1 MSATTDRPIYFA
13 SALEQTGSFDARSR
27 FFFFFFPAAKLNFS
41 RLAVA
46 TVGGSIVAATL
57 ILSSRFTLQRQ
68 KFAAA
73 TDFGIVAATAPVI
86 DSSSLL
92 N

>member
-27 FFFFFFPAAKLNFS
+27 VFFFPAAKLNFS

-73 TDFGIVAATAPVI
+73 TNFGIVAATAPVI